1 MVWYGGNTPDD
12 QTPPV
17 QFPCKAEHRKQCS
30 SCMTSQSSEPAC
42 VVFRIPKW
50 MWNIPSSDLTAW
62 GTFHLKGGGP
72 KRKKKTQK
80 KPEMSKSCRL
90 YIHQWSLTAV
100 VMYKQLCTT
109 CIVLSPRC
117 LHLARVPLWASTTK
131 SRIVSS
137 PICFLFSLLGLLV
150 VAAQKTERESE
161 RGERGEKQV

>member
-1 MVWYGGNTPDD
+1 
-12 QTPPV
+12 
-17 QFPCKAEHRKQCS
+17 
-30 SCMTSQSSEPAC
+30 
-42 VVFRIPKW
+42 
-50 MWNIPSSDLTAW
+50 
-62 GTFHLKGGGP
+62 
-72 KRKKKTQK
+72 
-80 KPEMSKSCRL
+80 MSKSCRL

-161 RGERGEKQV
+161 RGERREEREERSKYNSRRWWMKPPPLPSTDQKRGWRKKKKGKDHEDTESGFLRWRLADGCLLSIVLLLSVGVDRKNG